1 MYYGICHNIGK
12 QQNTKIGRVNAMRFK
27 RETQN
32 SIQASNSTSKN
43 RQSVVLK
50 ERKKHQGRLGAI
62 FITLNK

>member
-1 MYYGICHNIGK
+1 
-12 QQNTKIGRVNAMRFK
+12 MRFK

-50 ERKKHQGRLGAI
+50 ERNKHQGRLGAI

>member
-1 MYYGICHNIGK
+1 
-12 QQNTKIGRVNAMRFK
+12 MRFK
-27 RETQN
+27 RETRN

-50 ERKKHQGRLGAI
+50 ERKKHLGRLGAI